1 LSRVKDLMWQK
12 WKQSALCVSNRLKT
26 SRINLN
32 VNLKIKRP
40 HVLSLCLKAIWGIF
54 REATMRRIHRFCFQ
68 AKSLT
73 KIHVTRENTVHTLR
87 GSSLDIPEVDFAVMI
102 GPSDSGKSTFLNTIG
117 RLDHPTSGQVF
128 FKVETWRG

>member
-40 HVLSLCLKAIWGIF
+40 HVLSLCLKAIWDIF
-54 REATMRRIHRFCFQ
+54 RESTMHRIHRFCFQ

-73 KIHVTRENTVHTLR
+73 KIHVTGENTLHALR
-87 GSSLDIPEVDFAVMI
+87 GSSFDIPKVDFVVMLE
-102 GPSDSGKSTFLNTIG
+102 PSGIGKSTFLNIIS
-117 RLDHPTSGQVF
+117 RLDHPKSGQVF
-128 FKVETWRG
+128 F